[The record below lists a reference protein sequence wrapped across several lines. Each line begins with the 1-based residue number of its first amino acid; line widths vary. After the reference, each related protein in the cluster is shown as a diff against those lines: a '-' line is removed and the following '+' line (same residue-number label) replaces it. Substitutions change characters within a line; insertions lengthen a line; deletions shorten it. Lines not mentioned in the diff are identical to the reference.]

1 MQHIDLIQYFVHD
14 IDNFAVLI
22 TIFTQYLI
30 TISQDHAFIF
40 LGYLILFLQLF
51 LQALSDLHQVVL
63 RATCD
68 ACLLGSFTHF
78 AIFFNK
84 SLSSKFR
91 FNIVNSCLL
100 FVCLFKIQQV
110 LIFVVHLNS
119 LFEHQKRFGPV
130 VLDDFLSGVVEEFEL
145 HFERFSKGFPQ

>member
-1 MQHIDLIQYFVHD
+1 MQHIDLIQYFVHN

-40 LGYLILFLQLF
+40 LGYLIFFLQLL

-68 ACLLGSFTHF
+68 ASLLSSLTHF

-84 SLSSKFR
+84 SLSPKFR
-91 FNIVNSCLL
+91 FNIVDSCLL
-100 FVCLFKIQQV
+100 FVCLFEI
-110 LIFVVHLNS
+110 
-119 LFEHQKRFGPV
+119 
-130 VLDDFLSGVVEEFEL
+130 
-145 HFERFSKGFPQ
+145 